1 MIEPV
6 NTRLGLDGKIALVTS
21 GTHGL
26 GLAIASKLCDNG
38 AHVILTTSDDDVD
51 LERAKTVLA
60 GKPGSVTVTQMDIHD
75 EHSVRLL
82 LDPGLEVM
90 RKADSHVITL

>member
-1 MIEPV
+1 MIVPV

-38 AHVILTTSDDDVD
+38 AHVIITTSGDDVD
-51 LERAKTVLA
+51 LWLQRDPRDEYICTLVNEYLTRGGQAVRGYCDRRGRDASQLGCGARA
-60 GKPGSVTVTQMDIHD
+60 
-75 EHSVRLL
+75 
-82 LDPGLEVM
+82 
-90 RKADSHVITL
+90 